1 LEEKLIQKDKM
12 KQTAVEW
19 LAEKYNY
26 VTWLRNRDEI
36 SAGLADEWRKHYL
49 EVAKEMEKDQI
60 KQAYLDSSRETCL
73 SYGDNPP
80 HDDPKFAEK
89 YYQETFNTKKE

>member
-1 LEEKLIQKDKM
+1 M
-12 KQTAVEW
+12 KQTAVDW
-19 LAEKYNY
+19 LFTQLWETPRDNF
-26 VTWLRNRDEI
+26 TWQIILKE
-36 SAGLADEWRKHYL
+36 
-49 EVAKEMEKDQI
+49 AKEMEKEQI